1 MRRITARALG
11 LVELP
16 RELGAAGRLIAR
28 ALDLGVVALL
38 LFIPTAL
45 GNRAHVDAPPA
56 PSASIASYCDSVCS
70 GDSGLDRASTADE
83 D

>member
-11 LVELP
+11 LIELP
-16 RELGAAGRLIAR
+16 RELGVAGRLIAR

-45 GNRAHVDAPPA
+45 GNRAPVDDPPA
-56 PSASIASYCDSVCS
+56 PSTPVASYCDSLCS
-70 GDSGLDRASTADE
+70 GERATQADE

>member
-11 LVELP
+11 LIELP
-16 RELGAAGRLIAR
+16 RELGVAGRLIAR

-45 GNRAHVDAPPA
+45 GNRAPADEPARGAPV
-56 PSASIASYCDSVCS
+56 ASYCDSLCS
-70 GDSGLDRASTADE
+70 GERATQADE

>member
-11 LVELP
+11 LIELP
-16 RELGAAGRLIAR
+16 RELGVAGRLIAR

-45 GNRAHVDAPPA
+45 GNRAPAENAPT
-56 PSASIASYCDSVCS
+56 PSAPVASYCDSMCS
-70 GDSGLDRASTADE
+70 DDRATQADE